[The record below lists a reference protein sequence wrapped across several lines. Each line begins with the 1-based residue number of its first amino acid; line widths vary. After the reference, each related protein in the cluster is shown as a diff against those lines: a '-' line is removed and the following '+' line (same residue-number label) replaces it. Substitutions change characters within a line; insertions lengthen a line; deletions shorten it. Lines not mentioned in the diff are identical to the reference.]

1 MTPEEKRMLEIIDE
15 NRDKIHKIAKKIWEF
30 KEVGW
35 EEFQSSTL
43 LMNALEKRALKFNGA
58 SLESIQNSIRTWTC
72 LPPSRPCSRGRK
84 KAPPSV

>member
-43 LMNALEKRALKFNGA
+43 LMNALEKRGL
-58 SLESIQNSIRTWTC
+58 
-72 LPPSRPCSRGRK
+72 
-84 KAPPSV
+84 

>member
-1 MTPEEKRMLEIIDE
+1 MTPEERRMMEVIDE

-43 LMNALEKRALKFNGA
+43 LMNALEKEGFEVQRGLTGKHPKFN
-58 SLESIQNSIRTWTC
+58 QDVDM
-72 LPPSRPCSRGRK
+72 P
-84 KAPPSV
+84 